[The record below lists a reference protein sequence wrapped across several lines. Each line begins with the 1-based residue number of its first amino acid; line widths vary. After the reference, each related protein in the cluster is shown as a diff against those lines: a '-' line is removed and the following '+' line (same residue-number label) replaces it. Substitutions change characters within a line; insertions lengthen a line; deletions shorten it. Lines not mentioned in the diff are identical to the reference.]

1 MSSVLGMHQT
11 YATASSA
18 LHESNDSSV
27 DQATIRRCC
36 TANSAAEAR
45 VDTPVFS

>member
-1 MSSVLGMHQT
+1 MHHE
-11 YATASSA
+11 YASGRIA